1 MPLDANEKHPI
12 GLARER
18 ARNQSHSDFHNED
31 VQDSCRICR
40 GEGTTAQPLY
50 YPCKCSGSIKY
61 VHQECLMEWLSHS
74 QKKYCELCKTSFR
87 FTKLYD
93 RSMPANL
100 PIPLF
105 VSQLFRHAITAFSR
119 YARYLLVALIWTCCL
134 PWCIRQIWRGLFWLA
149 DGNWLDADDT
159 YVALV
164 NTTNASTSL
173 ATPTPNP
180 LASDFNIPPS
190 FENVKFVLRP
200 MQFSLA
206 DIARLL
212 TSHGLIGR
220 LLQLFLSL
228 IIPFGPGQASSGPPG
243 ASNTPHHSFRPPSL
257 LSDVHFIAHWS
268 TSSAINNATIDIVE
282 GQLICISLVTAFIL
296 VFLIREWVINQQ
308 PNLNIPDADAVE
320 HQNPLPALHPAEV
333 LPARQPGRPR
343 MNPRR
348 ANPQD
353 GPDARADPDRAARP
367 IAVPRARRALTDD
380 NIAFAT
386 GSDAE
391 SLHALHR
398 AESTPS
404 TSADLV
410 DRDGVGGPG
419 SSSQN
424 LEPFMF
430 AQQTPNNS
438 ILVQS
443 QFEVIHDGAES
454 EHSEHGEPAMHRPPA
469 DDNVGIAQSPA
480 HSAQDEG
487 HTLADQSFE
496 GLDNL
501 SLHNEGAS
509 QARDIVYG
517 TNFETPH
524 EIPTEVGSDGNLVP
538 PPDSSNNDLDA
549 ITAGLPLG
557 TRIPDTAD
565 SSSIAASPP
574 RADDPTQEVSR
585 LQKIS
590 AWLWELDTNL
600 DPVPIEIA
608 IEGHDDEQ
616 VVDDIQAEAPF
627 VPNHNREPIVNL
639 LPPGPEAVLPVP
651 DVPEQN
657 VVFGVDLNDPN
668 AVDDAEDLDGI
679 LELLG
684 MEGPLIGMVQNI
696 VFSLFLITVTLSAS
710 IWCPYIWGK
719 IALLFILNPVGM
731 LVKAP
736 LFVLSRAADI
746 VVDVIFFVS
755 GLAGLVLN
763 QPLRLLRTLGMSVFP
778 AIGSFINP
786 DALQAFTLDLSQKS
800 GTRLEKTLAGAI
812 SNLKPDLPSFSM
824 LSHYALRTLRA
835 NIKELLQTTGTL
847 LLKLQTVLSGDASS
861 PRSIA
866 AASLRFLSNLPH
878 IATTTAQFLLDCAYN
893 LQTFVVNFNAEPRMR
908 PDLMDDAPVAW
919 STEDRITTIILG
931 YIFFLAAGVAFL
943 KLAHLVLGLRENEKV
958 EGYFADSLRQT
969 GGVMK
974 VIVII
979 GIEMLVFPLYCGL
992 LLDIALLP
1000 LFADATIA
1008 SRMAFMGRAP
1018 FTGIFIHW
1026 FIGTCYMF
1034 HFALFV
1040 SVCRK
1045 ILRKGVLYFI
1055 RDPDDPTFHPVRDVL
1070 ERPVPTQLGKIAFSA
1085 LVYGGLVMVCL
1096 GGVIWTLNST
1106 GVVFPIQW
1114 STAEPKLSFPIDIV
1128 FYNFM
1133 LPLFLRKTDPSKK
1146 IQAMYKWWF
1155 RQCARGLRLS
1165 AFLFGEDRPEEK
1177 IEHPGSKMSWIFQL
1191 LASQPN
1197 STHEG
1202 IYVRAPASDSVRIPR
1217 GQHVFL
1223 QVTEDNQRVD
1233 NRPDHDLGI
1242 HGKSDERFVKL
1253 YLPPHFRARIAAF
1266 ILLLWAFAATTGVT
1280 VTIGPL
1286 LLGRSI
1292 LHWLSRSDRLPND
1305 LYAFTVGLHLSA
1317 AMALAGFYARQG
1329 AAKIGMNSGHWLS
1342 YYRVAI
1348 AQVFS
1353 FMRYV
1358 LGLVYLATFTTIILP
1373 AGLAIITELY
1383 ILLPLFD
1390 YMSLRKPDQSSTVGK
1405 DLGGRTA
1412 TIFILQTW
1420 TLGILY
1426 LRLLLRLFLTYFARD
1441 TQAARAIQAIGRHGY
1456 MRPDVKLASR
1466 ALVLPLAVILT
1477 LLLVTPVGFARI
1489 AILGLQ
1495 IKDEQTRTQ
1504 VYRAAYPGL
1513 LGSCLV
1519 WYACWTAK
1527 RVITGWRIKI
1537 RDEVY
1542 LIGERLHNFHEP
1554 KPEVKILRL
1563 GEQT

>member
-1 MPLDANEKHPI
+1 MPLDANEKHSI
-12 GLARER
+12 GLARDR
-18 ARNQSHSDFHNED
+18 PQKQSHSDFNNED

-40 GEGTTAQPLY
+40 GEGTAAQPLY

-105 VSQLFRHAITAFSR
+105 VSQLCRHGITAFSR
-119 YARYLLVALIWTCCL
+119 YARYLVVALIWTCCL

-149 DGNWLDADDT
+149 DGNWLEADDT
-159 YVALV
+159 YTALV
-164 NTTNASTSL
+164 NTTNTSSSL
-173 ATPTPNP
+173 ATPTSNP
-180 LASDFNIPPS
+180 VVSDFNIPPS
-190 FENVKFVLRP
+190 FENVKFVLPP

-206 DIARLL
+206 DVARLL
-212 TSHGLIGR
+212 TSQGLIGR

-228 IIPFGPGQASSGPPG
+228 ILPGSGQATGPPG
-243 ASNTPHHSFRPPSL
+243 ASDSPYQSFRPPSL
-257 LSDVHFIAHWS
+257 LSEVHFIAHWS

-320 HQNPLPALHPAEV
+320 HQNPIPPFERADN

-343 MNPRR
+343 AHHRHG
-348 ANPQD
+348 NPQD
-353 GPDARADPDRAARP
+353 GAGGRADGDPAARP

-380 NIAFAT
+380 NLAFAT
-386 GSDAE
+386 APASDVE
-391 SLHALHR
+391 SFHALHR

-404 TSADLV
+404 TSADPV
-410 DRDGVGGPG
+410 DHGGFGELG
-419 SSSQN
+419 SSSLN
-424 LEPFMF
+424 SEHFMF

-443 QFEVIHDGAES
+443 QFEVIHDGAEG
-454 EHSEHGEPAMHRPPA
+454 EHPNPSMHHSRT
-469 DDNVGIAQSPA
+469 DDNVGFGQSSA
-480 HSAQDEG
+480 HSAPDEG
-487 HTLADQSFE
+487 DSNTNQSIL

-501 SLHNEGAS
+501 SLQDESAL
-509 QARDIVYG
+509 QAQDIVYG
-517 TNFETPH
+517 TNFETAV
-524 EIPTEVGSDGNLVP
+524 PTLADMGSDEELVP
-538 PPDSSNNDLDA
+538 PAGSSNNDIDTG
-549 ITAGLPLG
+549 TAALPLEP
-557 TRIPDTAD
+557 RVPDSP
-565 SSSIAASPP
+565 SSSIVIATPARLENPIEE
-574 RADDPTQEVSR
+574 ASR

-590 AWLWELDTNL
+590 AWFWELDENL
-600 DPVPIEIA
+600 EPAPIEGA
-608 IEGHDDEQ
+608 NEGHDVEQ
-616 VVDDIQAEAPF
+616 VVDNVQAEAPF
-627 VPNHNREPIVNL
+627 VPNHNREPIANL
-639 LPPGPEAVLPVP
+639 LPPDPEVLPP
-651 DVPEQN
+651 APELPEQN
-657 VVFGVDLNDPN
+657 AVFGVDLNDPN

-736 LFVLSRAADI
+736 LFALSRAADI

-763 QPLRLLRTLGMSVFP
+763 PPLRLLRTLGMSVFP

-786 DALQAFTLDLSQKS
+786 EALQAFTLDLSQKS

-812 SNLKPDLPSFSM
+812 TNLKPDLPSFSM

-835 NIKELLQTTGTL
+835 KIKEFLRTTGTSI
-847 LLKLQTVLSGDASS
+847 LQLQSFLSDDASS

-866 AASLRFLSNLPH
+866 AASLRFVSNLPH
-878 IATTTAQFLLDCAYN
+878 IATTTAHWLLDCAYN
-893 LQTFVVNFNAEPRMR
+893 LQDFVINFNVEPPMR
-908 PDLMDDAPVAW
+908 PDFVDDAPVAW

-943 KLAHLVLGLRENEKV
+943 KLAHLVLGLQENEKV

-1008 SRMAFMGRAP
+1008 SRLAFMARAP

-1106 GVVFPIQW
+1106 GIVFPIQW

-1146 IQAMYKWWF
+1146 VQAMYKWWF
-1155 RQCARGLRLS
+1155 RQCARKLRLS

-1177 IEHPGSKMSWIFQL
+1177 IEHPGSKLSWIFQL
-1191 LASQPN
+1191 LASRSNTP
-1197 STHEG
+1197 HEG
-1202 IYVRAPASDSVRIPR
+1202 KYVRAPASDSVRIPR
-1217 GQHVFL
+1217 GQQVFL
-1223 QVTEDNQRVD
+1223 DVTEDNQRLD
-1233 NRPDHDLGI
+1233 NAPDHDLGI
-1242 HGKSDERFVKL
+1242 HGKNDERFVKL
-1253 YLPPHFRARIAAF
+1253 YLPPHFRARIATF
-1266 ILLLWAFAATTGVT
+1266 ILLLWAFAAITGVT

-1317 AMALAGFYARQG
+1317 AMAFTAFYARQS
-1329 AAKIGMNSGHWLS
+1329 AAKISLNSEHWLS
-1342 YYRVAI
+1342 FSRAAI
-1348 AQVFS
+1348 AQAFS
-1353 FMRYV
+1353 FVRYV
-1358 LGLVYLATFTTIILP
+1358 LGLAYLATFTSVVLP
-1373 AGLAIITELY
+1373 AGLAVITELY
-1383 ILLPLFD
+1383 VLLPLFD
-1390 YMSLRKPDQSSTVGK
+1390 YMSLRKSDQSSTISK
-1405 DLGGRTA
+1405 DFGGRTA

-1441 TQAARAIQAIGRHGY
+1441 TQAARAIQAIGRNGY
-1456 MRPDVKLASR
+1456 MRPDVKLATR
-1466 ALVLPLAVILT
+1466 ALVIPLTVIFT
-1477 LLLVTPVGFARI
+1477 LLLVTPVGFARV
-1489 AILGLQ
+1489 AILVSR

-1513 LGSCLV
+1513 LGLCLL
-1519 WYACWTAK
+1519 WYACWTVK
-1527 RVITGWRIKI
+1527 QVITGWRIKI